1 AVARGIDLF
10 HVLQAACINPV
21 VHYNAPI
28 GLLRVGDPAD
38 FIAVKDLKHFEVI
51 SCYINGQLVASEG
64 KSLITPVKAG
74 AINHFNCNLK
84 KADDFRMLA
93 TGIINWP
100 VIEALDGQLITNRI
114 EKEITAINHE
124 LTANP
129 DADIL
134 KLVVV
139 NRYQDAPIAKAFVK
153 NFGIKNGALAS
164 SVAHDSHNIIAVGSN
179 DEAICRAVNL
189 VIESRGGLSLTDD
202 KGEMV
207 LPLPIAGLMS
217 NEDGFSVAETYIKLD
232 ARAKAMGSPL
242 RAPYMTLSFMA
253 LLVIPHLKLSDLGLF
268 DADRF
273 AILTAH

>member
-1 AVARGIDLF
+1 M
-10 HVLQAACINPV
+10 
-21 VHYNAPI
+21 
-28 GLLRVGDPAD
+28 PATD
-38 FIAVKDLKHFEVI
+38 
-51 SCYINGQLVASEG
+51 
-64 KSLITPVKAG
+64 T
-74 AINHFNCNLK
+74 
-84 KADDFRMLA
+84 
-93 TGIINWP
+93 INWP

-268 DADRF
+268 DGDRF